1 MYASCATSSATSS
14 AAPRVA
20 PSAAPVRH
28 NTHTPEFISRRSAQ
42 QQRSYITQSRS
53 VQALRMKETKRKTE
67 ARKPNPKVPAK
78 ANFGEWMVRT
88 RIAASRH
95 CYGDGIFAGV
105 EGAKRFARECGPALL
120 DFEDAKHSAESLAQN
135 TYSGICVI
143 AYQLRPP
150 IDAKEW
156 LKNIREGCERARSTD
171 RRFSHIDQR
180 KGC

>member
-14 AAPRVA
+14 AT
-20 PSAAPVRH
+20 PSIAHSRH
-28 NTHTPEFISRRSAQ
+28 NTHTPEFLSRRSAQ

-67 ARKPNPKVPAK
+67 ARKPNPKVPEK
-78 ANFGEWMVRT
+78 ANFGEWMIRT
-88 RIAASRH
+88 RLAASRH
-95 CYGDGIFAGV
+95 CYGGGIFAGV
-105 EGAKRFARECGPALL
+105 EGAKRFARECGPAVL
-120 DFEDAKHSAESLAQN
+120 DFEDAKHSADSLAKS

-143 AYQLRPP
+143 AYQLCPP

-171 RRFSHIDQR
+171 KRFKPTDAR
-180 KGC
+180 KEC

>member
-14 AAPRVA
+14 VA

-28 NTHTPEFISRRSAQ
+28 NTHTPEFLSRRSAQ
-42 QQRSYITQSRS
+42 QQCSYITQSRS
-53 VQALRMKETKRKTE
+53 TQALRMKETKRKTE
-67 ARKPNPKVPAK
+67 ARKPNPKVPEK
-78 ANFGEWMVRT
+78 ANFGEWMIRT
-88 RIAASRH
+88 RLAASRH
-95 CYGDGIFAGV
+95 CYGDGIFAGA

-120 DFEDAKHSAESLAQN
+120 DFEDAKHSADGLAQS

-150 IDAKEW
+150 VDADEW

-171 RRFSHIDQR
+171 KRFKPTDAR
-180 KGC
+180 KEC